1 MEEVS
6 VMTVYI
12 GNAGNK
18 VEVETDGTD
27 LAVSCTWQNH
37 YQGNVTIP
45 FHQLDNLITALNAVR
60 NVKNNNERKQ
70 T

>member
-12 GNAGNK
+12 GNADNK
-18 VEVETDGTD
+18 VEVAADGEN
-27 LAVSCTWQNH
+27 LAVSCTWQKH
-37 YQGNVTIP
+37 SQGNVTIP